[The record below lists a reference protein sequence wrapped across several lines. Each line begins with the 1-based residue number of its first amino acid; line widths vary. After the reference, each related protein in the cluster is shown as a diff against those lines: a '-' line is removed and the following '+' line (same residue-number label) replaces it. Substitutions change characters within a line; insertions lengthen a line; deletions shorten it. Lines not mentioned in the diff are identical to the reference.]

1 MIVGESTDAEVTEA
15 LESLKQYV
23 GIPRIDG
30 HYNGL
35 AWVLKWSGVSPET
48 RDNLGPFR
56 IVRTRHWERY
66 VQVVKLA
73 LRVREPVRLALPSKP
88 VRREERFGVRALKL
102 PARRAAR

>member
-1 MIVGESTDAEVTEA
+1 VIVGESTDAEVTEA

-23 GIPRIDG
+23 GIPRVDG
-30 HYNGL
+30 SYNGL
-35 AWVLKWSGVSPET
+35 AWVLRWSGVSPET

-88 VRREERFGVRALKL
+88 VRRAVSHGSSVL
-102 PARRAAR
+102 RRPEVAAR